1 VSAATPLVVVL
12 AGGRSQRMGRSKA
25 AVTLAGR
32 PLAAWVLAAAAGA
45 GLKAVVVAKPETEL
59 PTLAVPVWHEPAEP
73 SHPLAG
79 LVAALERA
87 APRPVIAL
95 ACDMPFVTPALL
107 RRLAG
112 ADAGAIAV
120 VTRDEERVHPFPGR
134 YGQETLEALRSGLA
148 AEAAVRDVLLELA
161 PVELSVQDARV
172 LVGINDPEAL
182 RRAEALAAG

>member
-1 VSAATPLVVVL
+1 VSAVAPLAVVL

-107 RRLAG
+107 RRLAE
-112 ADAGAIAV
+112 ADADAIAV
-120 VTRDEERVHPFPGR
+120 VARAEGRVHPFPGR
-134 YGQETLEALRSGLA
+134 YGQQALGALRRGLA
-148 AEAAVRDVLLELA
+148 AEAAVRDVLAELA
-161 PVELSVQDARV
+161 PVELALQDARA

-182 RRAEALAAG
+182 ARAEEQAAG